1 MYYLYHTSNVL
12 ARKFVGQDVFNLKIL
27 IEFKDINYADIFID
41 MKTYAYNFSA
51 RYILCRNK
59 NHVSCY

>member
-41 MKTYAYNFSA
+41 MKTSTCKFGVRYN
-51 RYILCRNK
+51 LCRN
-59 NHVSCY
+59 

>member
-41 MKTYAYNFSA
+41 INNLYLQ
-51 RYILCRNK
+51 IQC
-59 NHVSCY
+59 